1 MDATYNNLA
10 IYLAE
15 KMSSHP
21 SHDRFLVAI
30 AGIPGAGKSTLAKTL
45 VERVNEL
52 MGKNV
57 AVVVPMDGYHYPKKT
72 LDTFPEPTEA
82 HARRGAHWTFDAQGL
97 LTLVEAL
104 RRPIDDGQII
114 TAPSFDHCKGDP
126 VENDIKISPSHKLVI
141 MEGLYLHLKEPPI
154 WRSIASHMDELWF
167 LHIDHEIAKKRTI
180 KRHIQSRIAET
191 EEQAIFRVENNDMV
205 NANYILENSLT
216 PTRTVIVVDEPAH
229 TI

>member
-1 MDATYNNLA
+1 MDATYNTLA

-15 KMSSHP
+15 KISNHP

-30 AGIPGAGKSTLAKTL
+30 AGIPGSGKSTLAKTL

-52 MGKNV
+52 VGKNV
-57 AVVVPMDGYHYPKKT
+57 AIAVSMDGYHYPKKT
-72 LDTFPEPTEA
+72 LDTFPDPTEA
-82 HARRGAHWTFDAQGL
+82 YARRGAHWTFDAQGL
-97 LTLVEAL
+97 LTLTEAL
-104 RRPIDDGQII
+104 RRPITDDQII
-114 TAPSFDHCKGDP
+114 TAPSYDHGKGDP

-141 MEGLYLHLKEPPI
+141 LEGLYLHLKEPPI
-154 WRSIASHMDELWF
+154 WRSIASQMHELWG
-167 LHIDHEIAKKRTI
+167 LHIDREIAKKRII
-180 KRHIQSRIAET
+180 KRHIQSHITET

-216 PTRTVIVVDEPAH
+216 PTRTVISVDEPAH